1 MRHRVEVMHGV
12 NFDVLG
18 SRNADHYGGL
28 TLTELEVKVKAF
40 ARERGG
46 ERGRPGAEPGR
57 LDALL
62 LRDP

>member
-28 TLTELEVKVKAF
+28 TLTELEVKIKRVR
-40 ARERGG
+40 ARARA
-46 ERGRPGAEPGR
+46 GA
-57 LDALL
+57 
-62 LRDP
+62 